1 MPKNQHNNPPH
12 AELRTQA
19 EVRLQQQKISP
30 ALSKQDSSEEMIRL
44 IHELEV
50 HHVELEMQQEELAH
64 KRIELEESLDKYTEL
79 YDFAP
84 TGYLTLGRDSTI
96 LQSNLTAAK
105 LLEVDRSSLE
115 GMQLKR
121 FVVPGDYRIIEDL
134 LETVFTKRVPRNC
147 ELKLLPVA
155 LQPSSN
161 EYPALSGRTLRLDA
175 VISETSY
182 MCKVILTDITERKY
196 AETALKNSE
205 ERFRVMFEKHSAIK
219 LVIDP
224 ETGNIINANQAAAD
238 IYGWSVEK
246 LCTMKIQDINTLSP
260 EQVKCEMEKSRLS
273 EKKQFVFQHRQA
285 EGSILDVEVFSNPI
299 EIEGKILLYSIIH
312 DITDRKRAAEE
323 SDRLKSAFL
332 ANISHEI
339 RTPMNGIIGFSELL
353 KDADLT
359 GEEQAEY
366 IDLIEQSGHRMLN
379 LINDLMD
386 ISKIDAK
393 ETKLQLTQ
401 TPINNLL
408 QQIEASFRLEAKK
421 GGLSLR
427 CTTGLSDTES
437 TITTDSVKLSLIM
450 TKLIQN
456 ALKFTTKGGVDFGYT
471 RKDDT
476 LEFYCIDSGIGIAAD
491 HKEKIFDRF
500 HQIDTSLTRNQ
511 EGSGLGLSIAKAYV
525 EMLCGKLNV
534 QSKEG
539 AGSSFTFT
547 LFYNPINPPNPTE
560 LSTKNFF
567 CILVVEDDAVST
579 HLMNKYLKYETI
591 TILNAE
597 NGWEALELVQ
607 HHPEIN
613 LVLMDIKMPIMNGYE
628 ATKLI
633 KQQRPDLPVIA
644 QSAFT
649 TKEDKQKAQEAGCNA
664 FITKP
669 INKTELF
676 NFIIQ
681 FRER

>member
-1 MPKNQHNNPPH
+1 
-12 AELRTQA
+12 
-19 EVRLQQQKISP
+19 
-30 ALSKQDSSEEMIRL
+30 
-44 IHELEV
+44 
-50 HHVELEMQQEELAH
+50 
-64 KRIELEESLDKYTEL
+64 
-79 YDFAP
+79 
-84 TGYLTLGRDSTI
+84 
-96 LQSNLTAAK
+96 
-105 LLEVDRSSLE
+105 
-115 GMQLKR
+115 
-121 FVVPGDYRIIEDL
+121 
-134 LETVFTKRVPRNC
+134 
-147 ELKLLPVA
+147 
-155 LQPSSN
+155 
-161 EYPALSGRTLRLDA
+161 
-175 VISETSY
+175 
-182 MCKVILTDITERKY
+182 
-196 AETALKNSE
+196 
-205 ERFRVMFEKHSAIK
+205 
-219 LVIDP
+219 
-224 ETGNIINANQAAAD
+224 
-238 IYGWSVEK
+238 
-246 LCTMKIQDINTLSP
+246 
-260 EQVKCEMEKSRLS
+260 
-273 EKKQFVFQHRQA
+273 
-285 EGSILDVEVFSNPI
+285 
-299 EIEGKILLYSIIH
+299 
-312 DITDRKRAAEE
+312 
-323 SDRLKSAFL
+323 
-332 ANISHEI
+332 
-339 RTPMNGIIGFSELL
+339 
-353 KDADLT
+353 
-359 GEEQAEY
+359 
-366 IDLIEQSGHRMLN
+366 MLN

-525 EMLCGKLNV
+525 EMLGGKLNV